1 MTTTPPVTPPAGAD
15 DPKAVA
21 YAALEAALKTSD
33 AAANNPANTKAA
45 RDVAFNAST
54 ALSEQLDALDQAV
67 FTGNTVD
74 LQASAKAMDEGM
86 KELKALKEQI
96 EAISKDLKEAATIVS
111 YLDQAIGKLS
121 ALGM

>member
-1 MTTTPPVTPPAGAD
+1 MKTTPPVTPPAGAD
-15 DPKAVA
+15 DPKDAA

-86 KELKALKEQI
+86 KQLKALKEQI
-96 EAISKDLKEAATIVS
+96 EAISKDLKEATTIIS
-111 YLDQAIGKLS
+111 YLDQALSKLS

>member
-1 MTTTPPVTPPAGAD
+1 VTPPTGAD
-15 DPKAVA
+15 DPKDAA

-86 KELKALKEQI
+86 KQLKALKEQI
-96 EAISKDLKEAATIVS
+96 EAISKDLKEATTIIS
-111 YLDQAIGKLS
+111 YLDQALGKLS